1 MARSSHDLFDDSTM
15 SFGEHLE
22 VLRVHLFKALAG
34 VTIGIV
40 IALFY
45 GSSIIG
51 IVRQPIDRALRAYGH
66 DIAITDDAE
75 ALQEIDFWAR
85 VKGYFSDQFSMDVF
99 DDGGAALEEESPP
112 DGTLETSGTPVATPD
127 NELVRV
133 TINAGELGQA
143 LHEVDPEAYP
153 EPPADAHERTLSL
166 TLSSPRFALF
176 QSAYDRSQQ
185 MVSLNVQEP
194 FLTYLKVSMIAGLV
208 LASPWVFFQLWQFVA
223 AGLFP
228 HERKF
233 VYLYGTL
240 SGALF
245 LIGVVFCFYLVF
257 PFVLKFLLGFNAMI
271 GIQPQIR
278 LSEWISFAV
287 TLPLLFGLSFQLPL
301 VMLFLERL
309 SIFEESDYREK
320 RRMSILVI
328 AIISM
333 LLTPADPISMMMM
346 MIPLLALYE
355 LGILLCRISPAKS
368 PFDSEL
374 ATT

>member
-1 MARSSHDLFDDSTM
+1 M

-34 VTIGIV
+34 VTIGV
-40 IALFY
+40 VVALFY
-45 GSSIIG
+45 GSTIIG
-51 IVRQPIDRALRAYGH
+51 IVRQPIDRALRQYGH

-75 ALQEIDFWAR
+75 ALQEIDVWER
-85 VKGYFSDQFSMDVF
+85 IKGYVSDQFSLDVLGEG
-99 DDGGAALEEESPP
+99 DEVLEEE
-112 DGTLETSGTPVATPD
+112 VAAAEATRESAARAAA
-127 NELVRV
+127 NESVRV
-133 TINAGELGQA
+133 TINAGQLGQA
-143 LHEVDPEAYP
+143 LHEVAPDAYP
-153 EPPADAHERTLSL
+153 EPPAAAHEKTVSL
-166 TLSSPRFALF
+166 TLHSPRFALF

-194 FLTYLKVSMIAGLV
+194 FLTYLKVSMIAGVV
-208 LASPWVFFQLWQFVA
+208 LASPWVFYQLWQFVA

-245 LIGVVFCFYLVF
+245 LIGAVFCFYLVF
-257 PFVLKFLLGFNAMI
+257 PFVLKFLLGFNEMI

-328 AIISM
+328 AIVSM
-333 LLTPADPISMMMM
+333 MLTPADPISMLMMM
-346 MIPLLALYE
+346 FPLLGLYE

-368 PFDSEL
+368 PFEDGL
-374 ATT
+374 ITT